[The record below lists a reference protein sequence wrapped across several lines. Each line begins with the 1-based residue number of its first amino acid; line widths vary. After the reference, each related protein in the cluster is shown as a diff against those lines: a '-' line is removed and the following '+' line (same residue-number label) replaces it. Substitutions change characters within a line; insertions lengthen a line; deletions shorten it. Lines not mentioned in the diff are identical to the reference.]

1 MWPASGMGG
10 WVCEPMASKIYD
22 FSPAKMFLKLQ
33 ASLSYLHDFNRLHY
47 TISSIIQ
54 LTFTS
59 IYLNFLFMRIMASF
73 SLV

>member
-1 MWPASGMGG
+1 
-10 WVCEPMASKIYD
+10 MASKIYD

>member
-1 MWPASGMGG
+1 MG
-10 WVCEPMASKIYD
+10 SKIHE
-22 FSPAKMFLKLQ
+22 FSPAEMFLKLQ
-33 ASLSYLHDFNRLHY
+33 ASLSYLHDFNCLHN

-59 IYLNFLFMRIMASF
+59 INLNFLVMRIMASF